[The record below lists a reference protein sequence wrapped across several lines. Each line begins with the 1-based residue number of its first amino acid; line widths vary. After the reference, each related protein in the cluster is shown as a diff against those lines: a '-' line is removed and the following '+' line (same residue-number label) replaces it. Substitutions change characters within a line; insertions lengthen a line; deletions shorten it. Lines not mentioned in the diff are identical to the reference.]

1 MGAYM
6 ATNENDSRSVL
17 DKTTGAVQDATE
29 AVQKTTESIA
39 NAIED
44 SRRPGGVLDQMTRI
58 TRESPLRSLALAFMV
73 GWIVARRR

>member
-1 MGAYM
+1 M

-17 DKTTGAVQDATE
+17 DRATGAVQDAAE
-29 AVQKTTESIA
+29 AVQTTTESIA

-58 TRESPLRSLALAFMV
+58 TRESPLRSLALAFII
-73 GWIVARRR
+73 GWIVARRVDRD